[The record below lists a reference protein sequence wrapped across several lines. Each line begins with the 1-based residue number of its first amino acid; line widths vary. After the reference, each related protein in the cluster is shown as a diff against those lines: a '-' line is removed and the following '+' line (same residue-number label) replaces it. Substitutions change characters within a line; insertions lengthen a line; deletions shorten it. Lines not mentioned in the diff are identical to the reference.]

1 MSRFEESKIIEHDER
16 IAQIEMG
23 IKALKEGKELPEKM
37 VAIKVVAIECSP
49 EQYKIGEARMNSL
62 ISKGFL
68 IQKEFP
74 RDSGIVFVMSKW
86 AKKSKEVSK

>member
-23 IKALKEGKELPEKM
+23 IKDLKEEKESPEKM
-37 VAIKVVAIECSP
+37 VEIRVVALELTP
-49 EQYKIGEARMNSL
+49 DQYKIGEARMNSL
-62 ISKGFL
+62 ISKGFIL
-68 IQKEFP
+68 QREFP
-74 RDSGIVFVMSKW
+74 RDSGIVFVMSRW

>member
-23 IKALKEGKELPEKM
+23 IKALKEAKELPEKM

>member
-23 IKALKEGKELPEKM
+23 IKALKEEKESPEKM

-62 ISKGFL
+62 ISKGFIL
-68 IQKEFP
+68 QREFS
-74 RDSGIVFVMSKW
+74 RDSGIVFVMSRW